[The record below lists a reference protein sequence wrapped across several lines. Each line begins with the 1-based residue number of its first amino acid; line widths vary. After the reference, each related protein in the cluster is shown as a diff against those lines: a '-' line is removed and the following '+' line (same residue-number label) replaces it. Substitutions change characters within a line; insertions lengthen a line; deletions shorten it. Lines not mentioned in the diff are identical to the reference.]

1 VSSSSMETAV
11 GPRCAS
17 VNGKRR
23 KRGSPWD
30 AHDEVIAAHGSGESI
45 FGWVDMMVAL
55 KTQ

>member
-1 VSSSSMETAV
+1 METAV